1 LRDALARPRASL
13 RAALPLILAG
23 VLATSLFPAATAA
36 HAIPNFDRFMA
47 ALGWVESGGRYD
59 ARNPD
64 SGAYGKYQILPSN
77 WPSWAEKY
85 LGDRNAPQTPANQE
99 KVARGKIHDLWHWLG
114 SYRQVAYWWL
124 TGRDG
129 RNVSS
134 WSSTAMTYVNKVM
147 AYYYA
152 KTTTSTTDRRVYND
166 GHASIRY
173 SGRWDMA
180 GHTGYVG
187 GKAHYSTQRGAT
199 ATLTFTGRT
208 VAWYG
213 PTGPTRG
220 KARVSID
227 GTAVA
232 TIDLRSGSFVPREV
246 LFSRRFPSTGKH
258 TITITVLGTA
268 GRPYVALDAFVVRG

>member
-1 LRDALARPRASL
+1 LHDANARTRAHLRT
-13 RAALPLILAG
+13 ALPLAIAGALAISM
-23 VLATSLFPAATAA
+23 LPAVASA
-36 HAIPNFDRFMA
+36 HAIPGFDRFMA
-47 ALGWVESGGRYD
+47 ALGRVESGGRYD

-77 WPSWAEKY
+77 WPSWAQQY
-85 LGDRNAPQTPANQE
+85 LGNASAPQTPANQE
-99 KVARGKIHDLWHWLG
+99 KVARGKVHDLWHWLG

-129 RNVSS
+129 RNVSP

-147 AYYYA
+147 SYYYA
-152 KTTTSTTDRRVYND
+152 RATSTTDRRVIND
-166 GHASIRY
+166 GHSAVKY
-173 SGRWDMA
+173 SGRWGMA
-180 GHTGYVG
+180 GHGTYVG
-187 GKAHYSTQRGAT
+187 DKAHYSTQRGAS
-199 ATLTFTGRT
+199 ASLTFKGRA

-227 GTAVA
+227 GKAVA
-232 TIDLRSGSFVPREV
+232 TVDLRSSSFDARVV
-246 LFSRRFPSTGKH
+246 VFSRRFATSGQH

-268 GRPYVALDAFVVRG
+268 GRPNVTVDAFVVRG

>member
-1 LRDALARPRASL
+1 LRDALARPRAPF
-13 RAALPLILAG
+13 RAALPFALAG
-23 VLATSLFPAATAA
+23 ALAISLFPASTAA
-36 HAIPNFDRFMA
+36 HAIPGFDRFMA
-47 ALGWVESGGRYD
+47 AVGRVESGGRYD

-77 WPSWAEKY
+77 WPSWAARY
-85 LGDRNAPQTPANQE
+85 LGNASAPQTPANQE
-99 KVARGKIHDLWHWLG
+99 KVARGKIHDLHHWLG

-129 RNVSS
+129 RTVSS

-152 KTTTSTTDRRVYND
+152 RATSAVDRKLFND
-166 GHASIRY
+166 GSSMVRY

-180 GHTGYVG
+180 GHGGYVG

-199 ATLTFTGRT
+199 ASLTFTGRA

-227 GTAVA
+227 GQAVA
-232 TIDLRSGSFVPREV
+232 TIDLRSRRFDAREV
-246 LFSRRFPSTGKH
+246 LFSRRFASAGKH

-268 GRPYVALDAFVVRG
+268 GRPYVAIDAFVVRG